1 MLIEALGWAAAAFG
15 SLVALPQVVKLFQTG
30 AAAGVSLTMWQA
42 SFGANIAWTVH
53 GVLGG
58 YTNLWVP
65 NVIFFC
71 CSTLILLQIQR
82 DRRLSLW
89 KLLLPGLVLGVLTVA
104 LDLLAGPVAF
114 AVAALLP
121 ALLAQVAQLHTL
133 FIQPKVGG
141 ISLGYMTLNVV
152 NQLIWVTWAAFA
164 GESSVIL
171 VGSTL
176 GVLMAM
182 NLCWAVLRRLR
193 LVRARLADL
202 HA

>member
-1 MLIEALGWAAAAFG
+1 MWIEALGWAAAAFG

-30 AAAGVSLTMWQA
+30 AAAGVSLSAWQA

-82 DRRLSLW
+82 DRGLSWWRLLA
-89 KLLLPGLVLGVLTVA
+89 PGLVLGAATVA

-133 FIQPKVGG
+133 FLKPNVGG
-141 ISLGYMTLNVV
+141 VSLGYMTMNVL

-193 LVRARLADL
+193 LVRARLADMY
-202 HA
+202 A

>member
-1 MLIEALGWAAAAFG
+1 MWIEALGWAAAAFG

-30 AAAGVSLTMWQA
+30 AAAGVSLSAWQA

-71 CSTLILLQIQR
+71 CSTLI
-82 DRRLSLW
+82 
-89 KLLLPGLVLGVLTVA
+89 
-104 LDLLAGPVAF
+104 
-114 AVAALLP
+114 
-121 ALLAQVAQLHTL
+121 
-133 FIQPKVGG
+133 
-141 ISLGYMTLNVV
+141 
-152 NQLIWVTWAAFA
+152 WVTWAALA

-171 VGSTL
+171 VGSSL

-193 LVRARLADL
+193 LVRARLADMY
-202 HA
+202 A

>member
-1 MLIEALGWAAAAFG
+1 MFIEALGWAAAAFG

-30 AAAGVSLTMWQA
+30 GAAGVSLMMWQA
-42 SFGANIAWTVH
+42 SFGANLAWTMH

-65 NVIFFC
+65 NVIFLC

-82 DRRLSLW
+82 DRRLGWW
-89 KLLLPGLVLGVLTVA
+89 KLLLPGLALGGATVA

-133 FIQPKVGG
+133 FIRPNVGG
-141 ISLGYMTLNVV
+141 ISLGYMAMNVV

-176 GVLMAM
+176 GVLMAV

>member
-30 AAAGVSLTMWQA
+30 AAAGVSLMMWQA
-42 SFGANIAWTVH
+42 TLGANIAWTVH
-53 GVLGG
+53 GLLGG
-58 YTNLWVP
+58 YTNLWLP

-82 DRRLSLW
+82 DRRLSWW
-89 KLLLPGLVLGVLTVA
+89 KLLLPGLALGVATVA
-104 LDLLAGPVAF
+104 LDVLAGPVAF

-133 FIQPKVGG
+133 FIRPNVGG
-141 ISLGYMTLNVV
+141 VSLGYMAMNVV
-152 NQLIWVTWAAFA
+152 NQLIWVTWAALA
-164 GESSVIL
+164 GESSVIM

-176 GVLMAM
+176 GVLMAV
-182 NLCWAVLRRLR
+182 NFGWAVLRRLR
-193 LVRARLADL
+193 VVRARLSDL
-202 HA
+202 YA

>member
-30 AAAGVSLTMWQA
+30 SAAGVSLTAWQA

-58 YTNLWVP
+58 YANLWLP
-65 NVIFFC
+65 NIVFGC
-71 CSTLILLQIQR
+71 CSTLILVRMRQ
-82 DRRLSLW
+82 DRRIGW
-89 KLLLPGLVLGVLTVA
+89 RRLLLPGLAQAAVAVA

-121 ALLAQVAQLHTL
+121 ALLAQVAQLHAL
-133 FIQPKVGG
+133 FLKPNVAGV
-141 ISLGYMTLNVV
+141 SLGYMTMNVV
-152 NQLIWVTWAAFA
+152 NQLIWVTWAAFEH
-164 GESSVIL
+164 ESSVLL

-176 GVLMAM
+176 GVMMVL
-182 NLCWAVLRRLR
+182 NLLWATLRHFRV
-193 LVRARLADL
+193 VRARLAQM

>member
-15 SLVALPQVVKLFQTG
+15 SLVALPQVVKLFQNG
-30 AAAGVSLTMWQA
+30 GAAGVSLTMWQA
-42 SFGANIAWTVH
+42 TLGANIAWTVH

-65 NVIFFC
+65 NLIFLC

-82 DRRLSLW
+82 DRRLSW
-89 KLLLPGLVLGVLTVA
+89 GKLLLPGLVLGSATVA

-121 ALLAQVAQLHTL
+121 TLMTQVAQLHTL
-133 FIQPKVGG
+133 FIRPNIRGV
-141 ISLGYMTLNVV
+141 SLGYMAMNVM
-152 NQLIWVTWAAFA
+152 NQLIWVTWAALA
-164 GESSVIL
+164 GESSVMM

-182 NLCWAVLRRLR
+182 NFGWAVLRRLR
-193 LVRARLADL
+193 LVRARLADM